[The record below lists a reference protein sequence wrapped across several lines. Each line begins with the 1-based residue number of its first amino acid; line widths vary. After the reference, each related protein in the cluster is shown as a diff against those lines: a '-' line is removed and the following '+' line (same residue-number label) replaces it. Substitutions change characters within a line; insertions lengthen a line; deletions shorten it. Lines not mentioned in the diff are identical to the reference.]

1 MIRRFLLGTALVAAS
16 LSRLNC
22 DLVFPLDESINP
34 PFLGCFKG
42 PITDPPGPGEVTI
55 VLEAEG
61 GIASSMVGCFQ
72 LTSDPRIDATLAG
85 EVLKDRTQARFDVMP
100 IGRPLFVLLVTR
112 QPADG
117 NATGVD
123 LVNESAGGF
132 FRKADDL
139 PRCATTLT
147 CEDLGITQNFMPG
160 GAP

>member
-1 MIRRFLLGTALVAAS
+1 MIRRLLLGAALVAAS

-22 DLVFPLDESINP
+22 DLVFPLTEPINL
-34 PFLGCFKG
+34 PFLGCFQG
-42 PITDPPGPGEVTI
+42 PITDPPGPAEVTI
-55 VLEAEG
+55 VLESEG
-61 GIASSMVGCFQ
+61 GGSMVGCFQ
-72 LTSDPRIDATLAG
+72 LTSDPRVDATLAG

-132 FRKADDL
+132 FKSADDL

-147 CEDLGITQNFMPG
+147 CEDLGIAQNFMPG

>member
-1 MIRRFLLGTALVAAS
+1 MIRRFLLGAALVAAS

-22 DLVFPLDESINP
+22 DLVFPLTEPINL

-42 PITDPPGPGEVTI
+42 AVTDPPGGQVTI
-55 VLEAEG
+55 VLEG
-61 GIASSMVGCFQ
+61 GESGGSMVGCFQ
-72 LTSDPRIDATLAG
+72 LTDPSTDATIAG

-112 QPADG
+112 QPEDG
-117 NATGVD
+117 DATEVD

-132 FRKADDL
+132 FRRADDL
-139 PRCATTLT
+139 ARCATPLT
-147 CEDLGITQNFMPG
+147 CEELGLAQNFMPG